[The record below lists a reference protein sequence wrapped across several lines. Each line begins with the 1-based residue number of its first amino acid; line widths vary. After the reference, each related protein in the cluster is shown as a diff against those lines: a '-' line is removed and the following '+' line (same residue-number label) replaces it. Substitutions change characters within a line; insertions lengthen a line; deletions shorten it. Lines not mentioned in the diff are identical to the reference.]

1 MSKTTDI
8 QTWIINK
15 QKKYRIPN
23 HKCIVDEDGVGG
35 GVVDNCDI
43 QGFVNNSTPFNGE
56 NYQNLQTQ
64 CGYKLADH
72 INATE
77 VGIDEDLI
85 STADKEEI
93 IRELEQLQTWKAD
106 SDGKLKLKPIEEI
119 KMDIGC
125 SPDWRD
131 MFLMRAWFDYNEYD
145 IPDDIERRLG
155 ITA

>member
-1 MSKTTDI
+1 M
-8 QTWIINK
+8 
-15 QKKYRIPN
+15 
-23 HKCIVDEDGVGG
+23 
-35 GVVDNCDI
+35 
-43 QGFVNNSTPFNGE
+43 
-56 NYQNLQTQ
+56 
-64 CGYKLADH
+64 
-72 INATE
+72 
-77 VGIDEDLI
+77 GIDEDLI

-106 SDGKLKLKPIEEI
+106 SDGKLKLKPKEEI
-119 KMDIGC
+119 KMDIGR

>member
-1 MSKTTDI
+1 M
-8 QTWIINK
+8 
-15 QKKYRIPN
+15 
-23 HKCIVDEDGVGG
+23 
-35 GVVDNCDI
+35 
-43 QGFVNNSTPFNGE
+43 
-56 NYQNLQTQ
+56 
-64 CGYKLADH
+64 
-72 INATE
+72 
-77 VGIDEDLI
+77 GIDEDLI

-106 SDGKLKLKPIEEI
+106 SDGKLKLKPKEEI

-125 SPDWRD
+125 SQDWRD

>member
-1 MSKTTDI
+1 M
-8 QTWIINK
+8 
-15 QKKYRIPN
+15 
-23 HKCIVDEDGVGG
+23 
-35 GVVDNCDI
+35 DNCDI

-93 IRELEQLQTWKAD
+93 IRELEQLQTWKLIRT
-106 SDGKLKLKPIEEI
+106 G
-119 KMDIGC
+119 
-125 SPDWRD
+125 
-131 MFLMRAWFDYNEYD
+131 N
-145 IPDDIERRLG
+145 
-155 ITA
+155 